1 MKAEIYKH
9 SQWIPETDPEILMFY
24 FCKALER
31 AEFNVLDFMQHRFE
45 PEGYTAI
52 WLLAE
57 SHFAIHT
64 FPEHRKSYI
73 ELSSCNIDKHN
84 KFLDLIKH
92 EYEQN
97 RTQ

>member
-1 MKAEIYKH
+1 MKAEIFKH

-24 FCKALER
+24 FYTALQT
-31 AEFNVLDFMQHRFE
+31 AEFNVLDFMQHKFK

-73 ELSSCNIDKHN
+73 ELSSCNLEKHN
-84 KFLDLIKH
+84 KFIELINH

-97 RTQ
+97 

>member
-1 MKAEIYKH
+1 MKAEIFKH

-24 FCKALER
+24 FYTALQT
-31 AEFNVLDFMQHRFE
+31 AEFNILDFMQHKFK

-73 ELSSCNIDKHN
+73 ELSSCNLEKHN
-84 KFLDLIKH
+84 KFIELINH